1 MQITEAQELLL
12 KILNHAEEVKF
23 TEFQFITSWR
33 EFRRYQRDLKSTKI
47 ILRALRVGSKY
58 LFKTYCKE
66 VRKGSADT
74 DTLLAYSQMQDVI
87 AFYEKDL
94 AIMQRMLDE
103 YDRYLGKGH
112 FWFSFLGGERTT
124 FD

>member
-1 MQITEAQELLL
+1 MQTEEAQELLL
-12 KILNHAEEVKF
+12 EILNHAEEGKF

-47 ILRALRVGSKY
+47 ILKALKAGSKY

-66 VRKGSADT
+66 VRKGSADA

-94 AIMQRMLDE
+94 AIIQRMLDE
-103 YDRYLGKGH
+103 YDAYLGKGH